1 MGVVLNHWATVHKL
15 DGEELNDWI
24 TAKDTWRMPY
34 WDWARQQ
41 SYNEDFA
48 YPQVLVQG
56 PVRIFVPE
64 KVKEYYPPS
73 GLYAN
78 PFWSFE
84 NPEKDEHGNPCA
96 FGKMPRGKRD
106 YNIEDDP
113 VDHNNAPPTC
123 KDKVW
128 MPVSSWV
135 NQVTPSLRL
144 LTCCEVESSDCN

>member
-1 MGVVLNHWATVHKL
+1 MGEILNHWATEHKL
-15 DGEELNDWI
+15 NEDENEMKLWT

-34 WDWARQQ
+34 WDWARRQ
-41 SYNEDFA
+41 SYNEDFT

-64 KVKEYYPPS
+64 KLKMYYPPS

-84 NPEKDEHGNPCA
+84 NPEKDENGNPCE
-96 FGKMPRGKRD
+96 FGKMPKGKRD

-113 VDHNNAPPTC
+113 VKHPDAPPRHK
-123 KDKVW
+123 KDKPW
-128 MPVSSWV
+128 MPVSFLV
-135 NQVTPSLRL
+135 NRITLFSMADVRK
-144 LTCCEVESSDCN
+144 VE